1 MLYIS
6 GDFYNHLDMTFWHK
20 ITIGHNVETVNIY
33 QNVQGMIVYKQ
44 QSLRSFNSLAL
55 LQKKSFS
62 LCSPETSWTAILLLA
77 SLTNW

>member
-1 MLYIS
+1 MSKNILIQ
-6 GDFYNHLDMTFWHK
+6 H
-20 ITIGHNVETVNIY
+20 IGTKSQSIIFMERVYSY

-44 QSLRSFNSLAL
+44 QSLRSFSNLAL

-62 LCSPETSWTAILLLA
+62 LCSTETSWTVILLLA